1 MAREQHGFTL
11 LEMLIALGVFA
22 VIGLMSSQILS
33 GIVDLSDTVRER
45 SDQLSE
51 LQRAMF
57 IISRDVEQMTRR
69 PVRDAFG
76 DSTAAIIIGEPLIEF
91 TRRGWQNP
99 LRSPRSELQRVA
111 YTVADGDL
119 VRQFWPLLDR
129 GPDTEP
135 IAQVLLRSVADVEFV
150 AHAARGEGAGASMQ
164 EFRYWP
170 VAVTADAE
178 ENALAAVEL
187 RMDHVVFG
195 RLGRLWTVAPAGD
208 FPRQEAGPGLPGT
221 EDRESDRELDPDME
235 PSAGERARR
244 GAASRGSA
252 PREREP
258 TS

>member
-1 MAREQHGFTL
+1 MVRRRAGFTL

-22 VIGLMSSQILS
+22 VIGVMSSQILS
-33 GIVDLSDTVRER
+33 GIVDLSDTVRDR
-45 SDQLSE
+45 SDRLAE

-57 IISRDVEQMTRR
+57 IISRDIEQMTRR

-76 DSTAAIIIGEPLIEF
+76 DSTAAIIVGEPLIEF

-129 GPDTEP
+129 SPDTEP
-135 IAQVLLRSVADVEFV
+135 IDQVLLRGVADVEFL
-150 AHAARGEGAGASMQ
+150 AHAVRGE

-170 VAVTADAE
+170 VAVDADDDG
-178 ENALAAVEL
+178 NALAAIEL
-187 RMDHVVFG
+187 RLDHMVYG
-195 RLGRLWTVAPAGD
+195 RLDRLWPVAPPGD
-208 FPRQEAGPGLPGT
+208 FLLEGDQSGLPGT
-221 EDRESDRELDPDME
+221 GERESDGEVDPD
-235 PSAGERARR
+235 S
-244 GAASRGSA
+244 
-252 PREREP
+252 EP

>member
-1 MAREQHGFTL
+1 MARRRGGFTL

-22 VIGLMSSQILS
+22 VIGVMSSQILS
-33 GIVDLSDTVRER
+33 GIIDMSDTVRDR
-45 SDQLSE
+45 SDQLAE

-57 IISRDVEQMTRR
+57 IVSRDIEQMTRR

-135 IAQVLLRSVADVEFV
+135 IDQVLLRGVTDVEFL
-150 AHAARGEGAGASMQ
+150 AHASRGEEPSAGGRGGPAPRTQ
-164 EFRYWP
+164 ELRYWP
-170 VAVTADAE
+170 VAINAE
-178 ENALAAVEL
+178 DDENALQAIEL
-187 RMDHVVFG
+187 RLEHAVYG
-195 RLGRLWTVAPAGD
+195 RLGRLWPVAPPGD
-208 FPRQEAGPGLPGT
+208 FLLDGDQTGLAGT
-221 EDRESDRELDPDME
+221 EERDYDELDPDME
-235 PSAGERARR
+235 P
-244 GAASRGSA
+244 
-252 PREREP
+252 

>member
-1 MAREQHGFTL
+1 MVRERRGFTL

-33 GIVDLSDTVRER
+33 GIVDLSDTVRNR
-45 SDQLSE
+45 SDQLAE

-76 DSTAAIIIGEPLIEF
+76 DSTAAIIIGQPLIEF

-119 VRQFWPLLDR
+119 VREFWPLLDR

-135 IAQVLLRSVADVEFV
+135 IAQVVLQGVVDVEIV
-150 AHAARGEGAGASMQ
+150 ARATRGE

-170 VAVTADAE
+170 VAVSGDAE
-178 ENALAAVEL
+178 ENALAAIEL
-187 RMDHVVFG
+187 RLEHVVYG
-195 RLGRLWTVAPAGD
+195 RLGRLWPVAPPAD
-208 FPRQEAGPGLPGT
+208 VLVERDEPGLPGT
-221 EDRESDRELDPDME
+221 DDQELDDEVDPDME
-235 PSAGERARR
+235 PMS
-244 GAASRGSA
+244 
-252 PREREP
+252 
-258 TS
+258 

>member
-1 MAREQHGFTL
+1 MARRRHGFTL

-22 VIGLMSSQILS
+22 VIGVMSSQILS
-33 GIVDLSDTVRER
+33 GIVDLSDTVRDR
-45 SDQLSE
+45 SEELEE

-57 IISRDVEQMTRR
+57 IISRDIEQMTRR

-135 IAQVLLRSVADVEFV
+135 IDQVLLQGVADVEFL
-150 AHAARGEGAGASMQ
+150 AHASRGD

-170 VAVTADAE
+170 VAVNADDD
-178 ENALAAVEL
+178 ENALEAIEL
-187 RMDHVVFG
+187 RLDHAVYG
-195 RLGRLWTVAPAGD
+195 RLDRLWPVAPPGDFLSAGD
-208 FPRQEAGPGLPGT
+208 QPGLPGT
-221 EDRESDRELDPDME
+221 ERRDSDGELDPDME
-235 PSAGERARR
+235 P
-244 GAASRGSA
+244 
-252 PREREP
+252 

>member
-1 MAREQHGFTL
+1 MARRRGGFTL

-22 VIGLMSSQILS
+22 VIGVMSSQILS
-33 GIVDLSDTVRER
+33 GIVDMSDTVRDR
-45 SDQLSE
+45 SDQLAE

-57 IISRDVEQMTRR
+57 IISRDIEQLTRR

-111 YTVADGDL
+111 YTVDDGDL

-135 IAQVLLRSVADVEFV
+135 IDQVLLRGVADVEFL
-150 AHAARGEGAGASMQ
+150 AHASRGD

-170 VAVTADAE
+170 VAVSADDD
-178 ENALAAVEL
+178 ENALEAIEL
-187 RMDHVVFG
+187 RLGHVVYG
-195 RLGRLWTVAPAGD
+195 RLDRLWPVAPPGD
-208 FPRQEAGPGLPGT
+208 FLLEGDQPGLPGT
-221 EDRESDRELDPDME
+221 EGRDSDGEVDPD
-235 PSAGERARR
+235 G
-244 GAASRGSA
+244 
-252 PREREP
+252 EP

>member
-1 MAREQHGFTL
+1 MVRERCGFTL

-33 GIVDLSDTVRER
+33 GIVDLSDNVRDR
-45 SDQLSE
+45 SDRLAE

-76 DSTAAIIIGEPLIEF
+76 DPTAAIVIGQPLIEF

-111 YTVADGDL
+111 YIVVDDDL
-119 VRQFWPLLDR
+119 VREFWPLLDR

-135 IAQVLLRSVADVEFV
+135 IAQVLLPGVDDVEFV
-150 AHAARGEGAGASMQ
+150 AHATRGDGRSAGVRGGPAASMQ

-170 VAVTADAE
+170 VAVSGDAD
-178 ENALAAVEL
+178 ENALEAIEL
-187 RMDHVVFG
+187 RLEHAVYG
-195 RLGRLWTVAPAGD
+195 RLGRLWPVAPPGD
-208 FPRQEAGPGLPGT
+208 FLLERDAPGLPGDDGQ
-221 EDRESDRELDPDME
+221 EPDDVDPDME
-235 PSAGERARR
+235 P
-244 GAASRGSA
+244 
-252 PREREP
+252 

>member
-1 MAREQHGFTL
+1 MLRERPGFTL

-33 GIVDLSDTVRER
+33 GIVDLSDTVRDR
-45 SDQLSE
+45 SDQLAE

-76 DSTAAIIIGEPLIEF
+76 DSTAAIIIGQPLIEF

-119 VRQFWPLLDR
+119 VREFWPMLDR

-135 IAQVLLRSVADVEFV
+135 IAQVLLPGVADVEFV
-150 AHAARGEGAGASMQ
+150 AHAARGE

-170 VAVTADAE
+170 LAVSGDAE
-178 ENALAAVEL
+178 ENALEAIEL
-187 RMDHVVFG
+187 RLDHAVYG
-195 RLGRLWTVAPAGD
+195 RLGRLWPVPPPAD
-208 FPRQEAGPGLPGT
+208 FLLERDESGLPGIDD
-221 EDRESDRELDPDME
+221 EEPDDDLDPDME
-235 PSAGERARR
+235 P
-244 GAASRGSA
+244 
-252 PREREP
+252 

>member
-1 MAREQHGFTL
+1 MARRRPGFTL

-22 VIGLMSSQILS
+22 VIGVMSSQILS
-33 GIVDLSDTVRER
+33 GIIDMSDTVRDR
-45 SDQLSE
+45 SDQLAD

-57 IISRDVEQMTRR
+57 IISRDIEQMTRR

-76 DSTAAIIIGEPLIEF
+76 DSTAAIIIGQPLIEF

-135 IAQVLLRSVADVEFV
+135 IDQVLLQGVADVEFL
-150 AHAARGEGAGASMQ
+150 AHAARGE

-170 VAVTADAE
+170 AVVDADDDG
-178 ENALAAVEL
+178 NALEAIEL
-187 RMDHVVFG
+187 RLEHAVYG
-195 RLGRLWTVAPAGD
+195 RLDRLWPVAPPGD
-208 FPRQEAGPGLPGT
+208 FLSKGERPGLPGT
-221 EDRESDRELDPDME
+221 EGRDSDGELDPD
-235 PSAGERARR
+235 
-244 GAASRGSA
+244 
-252 PREREP
+252 REP
-258 TS
+258 AS

>member
-1 MAREQHGFTL
+1 MVGGRRGFTL

-22 VIGLMSSQILS
+22 VIGVMSSQILS
-33 GIVDLSDTVRER
+33 GIIDLSDTVRNR
-45 SDQLSE
+45 SDQLAE

-69 PVRDAFG
+69 PVRDGFG

-99 LRSPRSELQRVA
+99 LRAPRSELQRVA
-111 YTVADGDL
+111 YTVTDGHL

-135 IAQVLLRSVADVEFV
+135 IDQVLLRGVTNVEFL
-150 AHAARGEGAGASMQ
+150 AHAASTGARDGLARRTQ

-170 VAVTADAE
+170 VAVNADDDG
-178 ENALAAVEL
+178 NALAAIEMQL
-187 RMDHVVFG
+187 DHVVYG
-195 RLGRLWTVAPAGD
+195 QLGRLWPVAPPGD
-208 FPRQEAGPGLPGT
+208 FLLRGDESGAPGT
-221 EDRESDRELDPDME
+221 EDRDSDGELDPD
-235 PSAGERARR
+235 
-244 GAASRGSA
+244 
-252 PREREP
+252 REP

>member
-1 MAREQHGFTL
+1 MARRRHGFTL

-22 VIGLMSSQILS
+22 VIGVMSSQILS
-33 GIVDLSDTVRER
+33 GIVDMSDAVRDR
-45 SDQLSE
+45 SDQLAE

-57 IISRDVEQMTRR
+57 IISRDIEQMTRR

-99 LRSPRSELQRVA
+99 LQSPRSELQRVA

-135 IAQVLLRSVADVEFV
+135 IDQVLLRGVADVEFL
-150 AHAARGEGAGASMQ
+150 AHASRGD

-170 VAVTADAE
+170 VLVNADE
-178 ENALAAVEL
+178 DENVLEAIEL
-187 RMDHVVFG
+187 RLDHAVYG
-195 RLGRLWTVAPAGD
+195 RLDRLWTVAPPGD
-208 FPRQEAGPGLPGT
+208 FALEGDQPGLPGT
-221 EDRESDRELDPDME
+221 EGRDSDGELDPD
-235 PSAGERARR
+235 
-244 GAASRGSA
+244 
-252 PREREP
+252 REP

>member
-1 MAREQHGFTL
+1 MARERHGFTL

-33 GIVDLSDTVRER
+33 GIVDLSDTVRNR
-45 SDQLSE
+45 SDQLAE

-76 DSTAAIIIGEPLIEF
+76 DSTAAIIVDQPLIEF

-119 VRQFWPLLDR
+119 VREFWPLLDR
-129 GPDTEP
+129 GPDTAP
-135 IAQVLLRSVADVEFV
+135 IAQVLLQGVVDVEVV
-150 AHAARGEGAGASMQ
+150 AHAGRGEEPSAGAREGRAPRTQ

-170 VAVTADAE
+170 VALDGDGG
-178 ENALAAVEL
+178 ENAIQAIEL
-187 RMDHVVFG
+187 RLDHVVYG
-195 RLGRLWTVAPAGD
+195 RLGRLWPVAPPGD
-208 FPRQEAGPGLPGT
+208 FLLEGDDSGLPG
-221 EDRESDRELDPDME
+221 DDQGSDGEVDPDME
-235 PSAGERARR
+235 P
-244 GAASRGSA
+244 
-252 PREREP
+252 